1 MTTDLLQPRPTATC
15 AAPYFLFDDGLNL
28 MCEAS
33 GETWPVAVLAGL
45 QACVRDAIAAGRSS
59 FVPFGLGP
67 QWCIVPLPWEG
78 TARFAV
84 CVPEMSFQR

>member
-1 MTTDLLQPRPTATC
+1 MTSDLLQPRPTATF

-45 QACVRDAIAAGRSS
+45 QACVRDAVAAGRSS

-67 QWCIVPLPWEG
+67 QWCIVPVRREG
-78 TARFAV
+78 AARFAV
-84 CVPEMSFQR
+84 CVPDLSSHR